1 MPLIPHDPLLLTWP
15 LPSIYL
21 FKWTEKGPKRLPP
34 FLRVEAGFLTMA
46 YSEVSF
52 PALTTSSSATSPM
65 SALHGLCDLVNTPT
79 YQACSCSSLSASY
92 SPLKSEIRRHL
103 SRGLS
108 PPPPNPRLSVRTVT
122 SPPHALSYTIAWN
135 FPLNSDDRIHYARI
149 PTQGPTGVRTSQPLP
164 TLLTL
169 PL

>member
-108 PPPPNPRLSVRTVT
+108 PPPQPPSVC
-122 SPPHALSYTIAWN
+122 A
-135 FPLNSDDRIHYARI
+135 NSDIT
-149 PTQGPTGVRTSQPLP
+149 PTRSFLYNCLELSTEF
-164 TLLTL
+164 
-169 PL
+169 